1 MGTIAELVK
10 KAANLG
16 KLAKKDKPD
25 EIVGDISLEKL
36 KEMAKSV
43 DIPGN
48 TEEAKLKQIIGSC
61 ISYKITIDGKDPRE
75 FRNFKPQN

>member
-1 MGTIAELVK
+1 MGLIAELVK
-10 KAANLG
+10 KGANLG
-16 KLAKKDKPD
+16 KLAKKDKPA

-48 TEEAKLKQIIGSC
+48 NDEAKLSQIIGSC
-61 ISYKITIDGKDPRE
+61 VSYKITIDGKDPRE
-75 FRNFKPQN
+75 FKKIKL